1 MTSDTVIEAARQPER
16 KILGHGYQLI
26 VEQLRRAPREFAF
39 GFGFTALHSVGTIA
53 FSYAVG
59 WATDSVLIPAARRGD
74 VTIASLV
81 AMVLILLTV
90 GAMKG
95 IGLALRRYGAF
106 RAQYRLEQRDRVDV
120 TNRYLDLPIEWHRRH
135 PTGQLL
141 SNVSSDIETAAQI
154 AAPLPMAFGVAL
166 MLAITAVLLLLTD
179 PFLALVGCLMG
190 PAIMLNNIFYQRKMR
205 IAAAAAQRTRA
216 EVAEAAHE
224 SFDAALVVKTLG
236 REATETSRFGG
247 LSDRLRYNMV
257 EIGRI
262 RAIFDPIM
270 EALPTIGV
278 LAVAAVGAWRVDQG
292 LMTTGTLVTFAFL
305 FRLIAMPMRIFAW
318 LLGLLP
324 GAVVGKRRVNAV
336 LNDPDIFV
344 YGRDHGSGTG
354 GATATAQG
362 VSYLHPETGFSDL
375 GDEPI
380 EASGTISPDVPAP
393 ENGDRRGVADISFV
407 TPAGQ
412 TIALV
417 GPTGSGKSTIAQLLV
432 RLFDADS
439 GTIRLDGTALPE
451 LSRPAMASGAA
462 LVFQEAFLFDTS
474 VRDNITLGGEFTEE
488 EIESAARLAQAHE
501 FILDLPEG
509 YDTGVGE
516 RGTALSGGQRQRVAL
531 ARALVRHPRLLVLDD
546 ATSAVDPAVEAAI
559 LAGLWRIDTT
569 VVIVAY
575 RRTSILLA
583 DEVIYIEAGQVV
595 DRGSHIDLYDRL
607 PNYAALIDAYDAGD
621 Q

>member
-1 MTSDTVIEAARQPER
+1 MTADTIIEEARRPER
-16 KILGHGYQLI
+16 TVLGHGFRLM
-26 VEQLRRAPREFAF
+26 VEQVRRAPREFAF
-39 GFGFTALHSVGTIA
+39 GFGFTAVHSVGTIL

-59 WATDSVLIPAARRGD
+59 WATDSVLIPAARDGD
-74 VTIASLV
+74 ATVASLAV
-81 AMVLILLTV
+81 TALILLTL
-90 GAMKG
+90 GALKG
-95 IGLALRRYGAF
+95 MGLALRRYGAY

-141 SNVSSDIETAAQI
+141 SNVSSDIETSAQI

-179 PFLALVGCLMG
+179 PFLALVGFLIG
-190 PAIMLNNIFYQRKMR
+190 PAIMINNVFYQRKMR
-205 IAAAAAQRTRA
+205 VAAAAAQRTRA
-216 EVAEAAHE
+216 EVSEAAHE

-236 REATETSRFGG
+236 REESETARFGS
-247 LSDRLRYNMV
+247 LSNRLRYDMV
-257 EIGRI
+257 EMGRI
-262 RAIFDPIM
+262 RAVFDPIM

-278 LAVAAVGAWRVDQG
+278 LAVAGVGAWRVDQG
-292 LMTTGTLVTFAFL
+292 VMTVGALVTFAFL

-324 GAVVGKRRVNAV
+324 AAVVGKQRVNAV
-336 LNDPDIFV
+336 LNDPGAFV
-344 YGRDHGSGTG
+344 YGHHDGSGGG

-362 VSYLHPETGFSDL
+362 VSYLHPESGLSDL
-375 GDEPI
+375 GEEPVR
-380 EASGTISPDVPAP
+380 TISPESTPA
-393 ENGDRRGVADISFV
+393 ENGDRRGVEDISFL

-412 TIALV
+412 TVALV

-432 RLFDADS
+432 RLFDPDS
-439 GTIRLDGTALPE
+439 GVVRLDGVALPR
-451 LSRPAMASGAA
+451 LSRQAMAGGAA

-474 VRDNITLGGEFTEE
+474 VRDNMTLGGDFTEE
-488 EIESAARLAQAHE
+488 EIEAAARLAQAHD
-501 FILDLPEG
+501 FILALPEG
-509 YDTGVGE
+509 YDTRVGE

-531 ARALVRHPRLLVLDD
+531 ARALIRHPRLLVLDD

-583 DEVIYIEAGQVV
+583 DEVIYLEAGRVV
-595 DRGSHIDLYDRL
+595 ARGAHIDLFERL
-607 PNYAALIDAYDAGD
+607 PSYAALIDAYDAGTS
-621 Q
+621 

>member
-1 MTSDTVIEAARQPER
+1 MTADTIIEEARQPER
-16 KILGHGYQLI
+16 KILGNGYRLI
-26 VEQLRRAPREFAF
+26 VEQIRRAPREFAV
-39 GFGFTALHSVGTIA
+39 GFGFTAVHSVSTIA

-74 VTIASLV
+74 VTTASLV
-81 AMVLILLTV
+81 VMTLALLTL
-90 GAMKG
+90 GAVKG
-95 IGLALRRYGAF
+95 TGLAIRRYA
-106 RAQYRLEQRDRVDV
+106 AYQAMYRLEQRDRVDV

-141 SNVSSDIETAAQI
+141 SNVGSDTEAAAQI
-154 AAPLPMAFGVAL
+154 AAPLPMAFGVVL
-166 MLAITAVLLLLTD
+166 MLAITAVLLLVTD
-179 PFLALVGCLMG
+179 PFLAVVGFLIG
-190 PAIMLNNIFYQRKMR
+190 PAIMVNNIFYQRRMR
-205 IAAAAAQRTRA
+205 VAAAAAQRTRA

-236 REATETSRFGG
+236 REETETSRFGG
-247 LSDRLRYNMV
+247 LSNRLRYDMV
-257 EIGRI
+257 LMGRI
-262 RAIFDPIM
+262 RAVFDPIM

-292 LMTTGTLVTFAFL
+292 LMTAGTLVTFAYL

-324 GAVVGKRRVNAV
+324 AAVVGKQRINAV
-336 LNDPDIFV
+336 LNDPDTFA
-344 YGRDHGSGTG
+344 YGRHDGSGGG
-354 GATATAQG
+354 GATATAQE
-362 VSYLHPETGFSDL
+362 VSYLHPETGLSDL
-375 GDEPI
+375 GDEPT
-380 EASGTISPDVPAP
+380 EAISPDLPAP
-393 ENGDRRGVADISFV
+393 ENGDRRGVEDISFV

-412 TIALV
+412 TVALV

-432 RLFDADS
+432 RLFDPDS
-439 GTIRLDGTALPE
+439 GTIRLDGAPLPE
-451 LSRPAMASGAA
+451 LSRRAMAGGAS
-462 LVFQEAFLFDTS
+462 LVFQDAFLFDTS
-474 VRDNITLGGEFTEE
+474 VRDNITLGGDFSTD

-501 FILDLPEG
+501 FILELPEG

-516 RGTALSGGQRQRVAL
+516 RGAALSGGQRQRVAL

-583 DEVIYIEAGQVV
+583 DEVIYIEGGQVV
-595 DRGSHIDLYDRL
+595 ARGSHIDLYDRIAS
-607 PNYAALIDAYDAGD
+607 YAALIDAYDVGTA
-621 Q
+621 

>member
-1 MTSDTVIEAARQPER
+1 MTADTIIEEARRPER
-16 KILGHGYQLI
+16 TVLGHGYQLI
-26 VEQLRRAPREFAF
+26 VEQLGRAPREFAF

-74 VTIASLV
+74 LTIAPVV

-95 IGLALRRYGAF
+95 VGLALRRYGAF

-154 AAPLPMAFGVAL
+154 AAPLPMAFGVVL

-179 PFLALVGCLMG
+179 PFLALVGFLMG
-190 PAIMLNNIFYQRKMR
+190 PAIMINNIFYQRKMR
-205 IAAAAAQRTRA
+205 IAAATAQRTRA

-278 LAVAAVGAWRVDQG
+278 LAVTAVGAWRVDQG
-292 LMTTGTLVTFAFL
+292 LMTAGTLVTFAFL

-324 GAVVGKRRVNAV
+324 GAVVGKQRVNAV
-336 LNDPDIFV
+336 LNDPDTFV
-344 YGRDHGSGTG
+344 YGRHDVSAAG
-354 GATATAQG
+354 GATATVRD
-362 VSYLHPETGFSDL
+362 VSYLHPESELSDL
-375 GDEPI
+375 GGEPI
-380 EASGTISPDVPAP
+380 GTDPSSA
-393 ENGDRRGVADISFV
+393 NGEDADRRGVDDISFL

-412 TIALV
+412 TVALV

-432 RLFDADS
+432 RLFDPDS
-439 GTIRLDGTALPE
+439 GAIRLDGAALPD
-451 LSRPAMASGAA
+451 LSRRAMAGSAA

-474 VRDNITLGGEFTEE
+474 VRDNITLGGDFGEE
-488 EIESAARLAQAHE
+488 AIEAAARLAQAHD
-501 FILDLPEG
+501 FILELPEG
-509 YDTGVGE
+509 YSTQVGE

-621 Q
+621 R

>member
-1 MTSDTVIEAARQPER
+1 MTADTIIEEARRPER
-16 KILGHGYQLI
+16 TVLGHGYQLI
-26 VEQLRRAPREFAF
+26 AEQLRRAPREFAF
-39 GFGFTALHSVGTIA
+39 GFGFTAVHSVGTIV

-59 WATDSVLIPAARRGD
+59 WATDNVLIPAAQRGD
-74 VTIASLV
+74 VTVASLV
-81 AMVLILLTV
+81 TMVLILLTV
-90 GAMKG
+90 GAIKG
-95 IGLALRRYGAF
+95 MGLALRRYGAF

-179 PFLALVGCLMG
+179 PFLALVGFLMG
-190 PAIMLNNIFYQRKMR
+190 PAIMLNNVFYMRKMR

-247 LSDRLRYNMV
+247 LADRLRYDMV

-262 RAIFDPIM
+262 RAIFDPVM
-270 EALPTIGV
+270 EALPTLGV

-292 LMTTGTLVTFAFL
+292 MMTAGTLVTFAFL

-324 GAVVGKRRVNAV
+324 GAVVGKQRVNAV
-336 LNDPDIFV
+336 LNDPDTFV
-344 YGRDHGSGTG
+344 YGRRDVSADG
-354 GATATAQG
+354 GATATAHE
-362 VSYLHPETGFSDL
+362 VSYLHPETGLSDL
-375 GDEPI
+375 GDEPT
-380 EASGTISPDVPAP
+380 GTVPSSATE
-393 ENGDRRGVADISFV
+393 ENGDRRGVEDVSFL

-412 TIALV
+412 TVALV

-432 RLFDADS
+432 RLFDPDS
-439 GTIRLDGTALPE
+439 GAIRLDGAALPE
-451 LSRPAMASGAA
+451 LSRRAMAGSAA

-474 VRDNITLGGEFTEE
+474 VRDNITLGGDFSEE
-488 EIESAARLAQAHE
+488 EIEAAARLAQAHE
-501 FILDLPEG
+501 FILELPEG
-509 YDTGVGE
+509 YSTRVGE
-516 RGTALSGGQRQRVAL
+516 RGAALSGGQRQRVAL

-607 PNYAALIDAYDAGD
+607 PNYAALIDAYDTRD
-621 Q
+621 R

>member
-1 MTSDTVIEAARQPER
+1 MTADTILEEARRPER
-16 KILGHGYQLI
+16 TVLGHGYRLI
-26 VEQLRRAPREFAF
+26 VQQLRRAPREFAF

-74 VTIASLV
+74 VTTASLV
-81 AMVLILLTV
+81 VMVLVLLAV

-95 IGLALRRYGAF
+95 VGLALRRYGAF

-120 TNRYLDLPIEWHRRH
+120 TNRYLDLPIQWHRRH

-179 PFLALVGCLMG
+179 PFLALVGFLMG
-190 PAIMLNNIFYQRKMR
+190 PAIMVNNVFYQRKMR

-262 RAIFDPIM
+262 RAIFDPVM

-278 LAVAAVGAWRVDQG
+278 LAVTAVGAWRVDQG
-292 LMTTGTLVTFAFL
+292 VMTAGTLVTFAFL

-318 LLGLLP
+318 LLGVMP
-324 GAVVGKRRVNAV
+324 GAVVGKQRVNAV
-336 LNDPDIFV
+336 LNDPDNFV
-344 YGRDHGSGTG
+344 YGQRDVSATG
-354 GATATAQG
+354 GATATAHE
-362 VSYLHPETGFSDL
+362 VSYLHPETELSDL
-375 GDEPI
+375 GE
-380 EASGTISPDVPAP
+380 EANGTLTSGATGEDA
-393 ENGDRRGVADISFV
+393 DRRGVEDISFL

-412 TIALV
+412 TVALV

-432 RLFDADS
+432 RLFDPDS
-439 GTIRLDGTALPE
+439 GAIRLDGADLPG
-451 LSRPAMASGAA
+451 LSRQAMAGSAA

-474 VRDNITLGGEFTEE
+474 VRDNITLGGDFGPD
-488 EIESAARLAQAHE
+488 EIEAAARLAQAHK
-501 FILDLPEG
+501 FILELPEG
-509 YDTGVGE
+509 YSTQVGE
-516 RGTALSGGQRQRVAL
+516 RGAALSGGQRQRVAL

-595 DRGSHIDLYDRL
+595 DRGSHIDLYDRQ
-607 PNYAALIDAYDAGD
+607 PAYAALIDAYDAAD
-621 Q
+621 R

>member
-1 MTSDTVIEAARQPER
+1 MTADTIIEEARQPER
-16 KILGHGYQLI
+16 KILGHGYRLV
-26 VEQLRRAPREFAF
+26 VEQVRRAPREFAI
-39 GFGFTALHSVGTIA
+39 GFGFTAVHSVATIA

-59 WATDSVLIPAARRGD
+59 WVTDSVLIPAARRGD
-74 VTIASLV
+74 VTTASLV
-81 AMVLILLTV
+81 VMALTLLTLGV
-90 GAMKG
+90 VKG
-95 IGLALRRYGAF
+95 TGLALRRYGAYQ
-106 RAQYRLEQRDRVDV
+106 AMYRLEQRDRVDV

-141 SNVSSDIETAAQI
+141 SNVGSDTEAAAQI
-154 AAPLPMAFGVAL
+154 AAPLPMAFGVML

-179 PFLALVGCLMG
+179 PFLAVVGFLIG
-190 PAIMLNNIFYQRKMR
+190 PAIMINNIFYQRKMR
-205 IAAAAAQRTRA
+205 VAAAAAQRTRA

-236 REATETSRFGG
+236 REEIETSRFGG
-247 LSDRLRYNMV
+247 LSNRLRYDMV
-257 EIGRI
+257 QMGRI

-278 LAVAAVGAWRVDQG
+278 LAVAGVGAWRVDQG
-292 LMTTGTLVTFAFL
+292 LMTAGTLVTFAYL
-305 FRLIAMPMRIFAW
+305 FRMIAMPMRIFAW
-318 LLGLLP
+318 LLGMLP
-324 GAVVGKRRVNAV
+324 AAVVGKQRINAV
-336 LNDPDIFV
+336 LNDPDTFV
-344 YGRDHGSGTG
+344 YGRHDGSGSG
-354 GATATAQG
+354 GAATTAQG
-362 VSYLHPETGFSDL
+362 VSYLHPETRFSDL

-380 EASGTISPDVPAP
+380 EAISPDLPAP
-393 ENGDRRGVADISFV
+393 ENGDRRGVEDISFV

-417 GPTGSGKSTIAQLLV
+417 GPTGAGKSTIAQLLA
-432 RLFDADS
+432 RLFDPDS
-439 GTIRLDGTALPE
+439 GTIRLDGAALPE
-451 LSRPAMASGAA
+451 LSRRAMADGAA

-474 VRDNITLGGEFTEE
+474 VRDNITLGGDFSEE

-509 YDTGVGE
+509 YDTRVDE
-516 RGTALSGGQRQRVAL
+516 RGMALSGGQRQRVAL

-607 PNYAALIDAYDAGD
+607 PGYAALIDAYDVGTP
-621 Q
+621 

>member
-1 MTSDTVIEAARQPER
+1 MTADTVIEEARRPER
-16 KILGHGYQLI
+16 TVLGHGYQLI

-39 GFGFTALHSVGTIA
+39 GFGFTAVHSIGTIV

-59 WATDSVLIPAARRGD
+59 WATDNVLIPAAQRGD
-74 VTIASLV
+74 VTVASLV
-81 AMVLILLTV
+81 TMVLILLTV
-90 GAMKG
+90 GAIKG
-95 IGLALRRYGAF
+95 MGLALRRYGAF

-179 PFLALVGCLMG
+179 PFLALVGFLMG
-190 PAIMLNNIFYQRKMR
+190 PAIMLNNVFYMRKMR

-247 LSDRLRYNMV
+247 LADQLRYDMV

-262 RAIFDPIM
+262 RAVFDPIM

-278 LAVAAVGAWRVDQG
+278 LAVTAVGAWRVDQG
-292 LMTTGTLVTFAFL
+292 LMTAGTLVTFAFL

-324 GAVVGKRRVNAV
+324 GAVVGKQRVNAV
-336 LNDPDIFV
+336 LNDPDTFA
-344 YGRDHGSGTG
+344 YGRRDVSADG
-354 GATATAQG
+354 GATATAHE
-362 VSYLHPETGFSDL
+362 VSYLHPETGLSDL
-375 GDEPI
+375 GDEQTGTVP
-380 EASGTISPDVPAP
+380 SGATE
-393 ENGDRRGVADISFV
+393 ENGDRRGVEDVSFL

-412 TIALV
+412 TVALV

-432 RLFDADS
+432 RLFDPDS
-439 GTIRLDGTALPE
+439 GAIRLDGAALPE
-451 LSRPAMASGAA
+451 LSRRAMAGSAA

-474 VRDNITLGGEFTEE
+474 VRDNITLGGDFSEE
-488 EIESAARLAQAHE
+488 EIEAAARLAQAHE
-501 FILDLPEG
+501 FILELPEG
-509 YDTGVGE
+509 YSTRVGE
-516 RGTALSGGQRQRVAL
+516 RGAALSGGQRQRVAL

-607 PNYAALIDAYDAGD
+607 PNYAALIDAYDTRD
-621 Q
+621 R

>member
-1 MTSDTVIEAARQPER
+1 MTADTIIEEARRPER
-16 KILGHGYQLI
+16 TVLGHGYRLI

-39 GFGFTALHSVGTIA
+39 GFGFTALHSVGTIV

-74 VTIASLV
+74 VTAASLV
-81 AMVLILLTV
+81 AMVLILLAV

-95 IGLALRRYGAF
+95 VGLALRRYGAF

-179 PFLALVGCLMG
+179 PFLALVGFLMG
-190 PAIMLNNIFYQRKMR
+190 PAIMLNNVFYMRKMR

-247 LSDRLRYNMV
+247 LSDRLRYDMV

-262 RAIFDPIM
+262 RAVFDPVM
-270 EALPTIGV
+270 EALPTLGV

-292 LMTTGTLVTFAFL
+292 MMTAGTLVTFAFL

-324 GAVVGKRRVNAV
+324 GAVVGKQRVNAV
-336 LNDPDIFV
+336 LNDPDTFV
-344 YGRDHGSGTG
+344 YGRRDVSADG
-354 GATATAQG
+354 GATATAHE
-362 VSYLHPETGFSDL
+362 VSYLHPETELSDL
-375 GDEPI
+375 GDKPT
-380 EASGTISPDVPAP
+380 GTVSSSATE
-393 ENGDRRGVADISFV
+393 ENGDRRGVEEVSFL

-412 TIALV
+412 TVALV

-432 RLFDADS
+432 RLFDPDS
-439 GTIRLDGTALPE
+439 GAIRLDGAALPE
-451 LSRPAMASGAA
+451 LSRQAMAGSAA

-474 VRDNITLGGEFTEE
+474 VRDNITLGGDFSEE
-488 EIESAARLAQAHE
+488 EIEAAARLAQAHE
-501 FILDLPEG
+501 FILELPEG
-509 YDTGVGE
+509 YSTQVGE
-516 RGTALSGGQRQRVAL
+516 RGAALSGGQRQRVAL

-607 PNYAALIDAYDAGD
+607 PNYAALIDAYDTRD
-621 Q
+621 R

>member
-1 MTSDTVIEAARQPER
+1 MTADTILEEARRPER
-16 KILGHGYQLI
+16 TVLGHGYRLI
-26 VEQLRRAPREFAF
+26 VQQLRRAPREFAF

-74 VTIASLV
+74 VTTASLV
-81 AMVLILLTV
+81 VMVLVLLAV

-95 IGLALRRYGAF
+95 VGLALRRYGAF

-120 TNRYLDLPIEWHRRH
+120 TNRYLDLPIQWHRRH

-179 PFLALVGCLMG
+179 PFLALVGFLMG
-190 PAIMLNNIFYQRKMR
+190 PAIMVNNVFYQRKMR

-262 RAIFDPIM
+262 RAIFDPVM

-278 LAVAAVGAWRVDQG
+278 LAVTAVGAWRVDQG
-292 LMTTGTLVTFAFL
+292 VMTAGTLVTFAFL

-318 LLGLLP
+318 LLGVMP
-324 GAVVGKRRVNAV
+324 GAVVGKQRVNAV
-336 LNDPDIFV
+336 LNDPDNFV
-344 YGRDHGSGTG
+344 YGQRDVSATG
-354 GATATAQG
+354 GATATAHE
-362 VSYLHPETGFSDL
+362 VSYLHPETELSDL
-375 GDEPI
+375 GE
-380 EASGTISPDVPAP
+380 EANGTLTSGATGEDA
-393 ENGDRRGVADISFV
+393 DRRGVEDISFL

-412 TIALV
+412 TVALV

-432 RLFDADS
+432 RLFDPDS
-439 GTIRLDGTALPE
+439 GAIRLDGADLPG
-451 LSRPAMASGAA
+451 LSRQAMAGSAA

-474 VRDNITLGGEFTEE
+474 VRDNIPLGGDFGPD
-488 EIESAARLAQAHE
+488 EIEAAARLAQAHK
-501 FILDLPEG
+501 FILELPEG
-509 YDTGVGE
+509 YSTQVGE
-516 RGTALSGGQRQRVAL
+516 RGAALSGGQRQRVAL

-595 DRGSHIDLYDRL
+595 DRGSHIDLYDRQ
-607 PNYAALIDAYDAGD
+607 PAYAALIDAYDAAD
-621 Q
+621 R

>member
-1 MTSDTVIEAARQPER
+1 MTADTIIEEARRPER
-16 KILGHGYQLI
+16 TVLGHGYQLI

-39 GFGFTALHSVGTIA
+39 GFGFTAVHSVGTIV

-59 WATDSVLIPAARRGD
+59 WATDVLIPAAQRGD
-74 VTIASLV
+74 VTVASLV
-81 AMVLILLTV
+81 TMVLILLTV
-90 GAMKG
+90 GAIKG
-95 IGLALRRYGAF
+95 MGLALRRYGAF

-179 PFLALVGCLMG
+179 PFLALVGFLMG
-190 PAIMLNNIFYQRKMR
+190 PAIMLNNVFYMRKMR

-247 LSDRLRYNMV
+247 LADRLRYDMV

-262 RAIFDPIM
+262 RAIFDPVM
-270 EALPTIGV
+270 EALPTLGV

-292 LMTTGTLVTFAFL
+292 MMTAGTLVTFAFL

-324 GAVVGKRRVNAV
+324 GAVVGKQRVNAV
-336 LNDPDIFV
+336 LNDPDTFV
-344 YGRDHGSGTG
+344 YGRRDVSADG
-354 GATATAQG
+354 GATATAHE
-362 VSYLHPETGFSDL
+362 VSYLHPETGLSDL
-375 GDEPI
+375 GDEPT
-380 EASGTISPDVPAP
+380 GTVPSSATE
-393 ENGDRRGVADISFV
+393 ENGDRRGVEDVSFL

-412 TIALV
+412 TVALV

-432 RLFDADS
+432 RLFDPDS
-439 GTIRLDGTALPE
+439 GAIRLDGAALPE
-451 LSRPAMASGAA
+451 LSRRAMAGSAA

-474 VRDNITLGGEFTEE
+474 VRDNITLGGDFSEE
-488 EIESAARLAQAHE
+488 EIEAAARLAQAHE
-501 FILDLPEG
+501 FILELPEG
-509 YDTGVGE
+509 YSTRVGE
-516 RGTALSGGQRQRVAL
+516 RGAALSGGQRQRVAL

-607 PNYAALIDAYDAGD
+607 PNYAALIDAYDTRD
-621 Q
+621 R

>member
-1 MTSDTVIEAARQPER
+1 MTADTVIEEARRPER
-16 KILGHGYQLI
+16 TVLGHGYQLI

-39 GFGFTALHSVGTIA
+39 GFSFTAVHSVGTIV
-53 FSYAVG
+53 FSYVVG
-59 WATDSVLIPAARRGD
+59 WATDNVLIPAAQRGD
-74 VTIASLV
+74 VTAASLIT
-81 AMVLILLTV
+81 MVLILLTV
-90 GAMKG
+90 GAIKG
-95 IGLALRRYGAF
+95 MGLALRRYGAF

-179 PFLALVGCLMG
+179 PFLALVGFLMG
-190 PAIMLNNIFYQRKMR
+190 PAIMLNNFFYMRKMR

-247 LSDRLRYNMV
+247 LADRLRYDMV

-262 RAIFDPIM
+262 RAIFDPVM
-270 EALPTIGV
+270 EALPTLGV

-292 LMTTGTLVTFAFL
+292 VMTAGTLVTFAFL

-324 GAVVGKRRVNAV
+324 GAVVGKQRVNAV
-336 LNDPDIFV
+336 LNDPDTFV
-344 YGRDHGSGTG
+344 YGRRDVSADG
-354 GATATAQG
+354 GATATAHA
-362 VSYLHPETGFSDL
+362 VSYLHPETELSDL
-375 GDEPI
+375 GDEPTGI
-380 EASGTISPDVPAP
+380 VPSSASE
-393 ENGDRRGVADISFV
+393 ENGDRRGVEEVSFL

-412 TIALV
+412 TVALV

-432 RLFDADS
+432 RLFDPDS
-439 GTIRLDGTALPE
+439 GAIRLDGAALPE
-451 LSRPAMASGAA
+451 LSRRAMAGSAA

-474 VRDNITLGGEFTEE
+474 VRDNISLGGDFSEE
-488 EIESAARLAQAHE
+488 EIEAAARLAQAHE
-501 FILDLPEG
+501 FILELPEG
-509 YDTGVGE
+509 YSTQVGE
-516 RGTALSGGQRQRVAL
+516 RGAALSGGQRQRVAL

-607 PNYAALIDAYDAGD
+607 PNYAALIDAYDTRD
-621 Q
+621 R

>member
-1 MTSDTVIEAARQPER
+1 MTSDTILEEARRPER
-16 KILGHGYQLI
+16 TVLGHGYRLI
-26 VEQLRRAPREFAF
+26 VQQLRRAPREFAF

-74 VTIASLV
+74 VTTASLV
-81 AMVLILLTV
+81 GMALILLAV
-90 GAMKG
+90 GSIKG
-95 IGLALRRYGAF
+95 VGLALRRYGAF

-120 TNRYLDLPIEWHRRH
+120 TNRYLDLPIQWHRRH

-141 SNVSSDIETAAQI
+141 SNVSSDVETAAQI
-154 AAPLPMAFGVAL
+154 AAPLPMAFGVVL

-179 PFLALVGCLMG
+179 PFLALVGFLMG
-190 PAIMLNNIFYQRKMR
+190 PAIMVNNVFYQRKMR

-262 RAIFDPIM
+262 RAIFDPVM

-278 LAVAAVGAWRVDQG
+278 LAVTAVGAWRVDQG
-292 LMTTGTLVTFAFL
+292 VMTAGTLVTFAFL

-318 LLGLLP
+318 LLGVMP
-324 GAVVGKRRVNAV
+324 GAVVGKQRVNAV
-336 LNDPDIFV
+336 LDDPDNFV
-344 YGRDHGSGTG
+344 YGQRGVSATG
-354 GATATAQG
+354 GATATAHD
-362 VSYLHPETGFSDL
+362 VSYLHPETGLSDL
-375 GDEPI
+375 GE
-380 EASGTISPDVPAP
+380 EAKGNLTSNTTGEDS
-393 ENGDRRGVADISFV
+393 DRRGVEDISFL

-412 TIALV
+412 TVALV

-432 RLFDADS
+432 RLFDPDS
-439 GTIRLDGTALPE
+439 GAIRLDGASLPD
-451 LSRPAMASGAA
+451 LSRQGMAGSAA

-474 VRDNITLGGEFTEE
+474 VRDNITLGGDFGDK
-488 EIESAARLAQAHE
+488 EIEAAARLAQAHE
-501 FILDLPEG
+501 FILELPEG
-509 YDTGVGE
+509 YSTQVGE
-516 RGTALSGGQRQRVAL
+516 RGAALSGGQRQRVAL

-583 DEVIYIEAGQVV
+583 DEVIYIEAGHVV

-607 PNYAALIDAYDAGD
+607 PDYAALIDAYDAGD
-621 Q
+621 R

>member
-1 MTSDTVIEAARQPER
+1 MTADTVIEEARRPER
-16 KILGHGYQLI
+16 TVLGHGYQLI

-39 GFGFTALHSVGTIA
+39 GFGFTAVHSVGTIV

-59 WATDSVLIPAARRGD
+59 WATDSVLIPAAQRGD
-74 VTIASLV
+74 VTAASLV

-90 GAMKG
+90 GAIKG
-95 IGLALRRYGAF
+95 TGLALRRYGAF

-141 SNVSSDIETAAQI
+141 SNASSDIETAAQI

-179 PFLALVGCLMG
+179 PFLALVGFLMG
-190 PAIMLNNIFYQRKMR
+190 PAIMLNNVFYMRKMR

-247 LSDRLRYNMV
+247 LADRLRYDMV

-262 RAIFDPIM
+262 RAIFDPVM
-270 EALPTIGV
+270 EALPTLGV

-292 LMTTGTLVTFAFL
+292 MMTAGTLVTFAFL

-324 GAVVGKRRVNAV
+324 GAVVGKQRVNAV
-336 LNDPDIFV
+336 LNDPDTFV
-344 YGRDHGSGTG
+344 YGRRDVSADG
-354 GATATAQG
+354 GATATAHE
-362 VSYLHPETGFSDL
+362 VSYLHPETELSDL
-375 GDEPI
+375 GDEPT
-380 EASGTISPDVPAP
+380 GTVPSSATE
-393 ENGDRRGVADISFV
+393 ENGDRRGVEEVSFL

-412 TIALV
+412 TVALV

-432 RLFDADS
+432 RLFDPDS
-439 GTIRLDGTALPE
+439 GAIRLDGAALPE
-451 LSRPAMASGAA
+451 LSRRAMAGSAA

-474 VRDNITLGGEFTEE
+474 IRDNITLGGDFSEE
-488 EIESAARLAQAHE
+488 EIEAAARLAQAHE
-501 FILDLPEG
+501 FILELPEG
-509 YDTGVGE
+509 YSTQVGE
-516 RGTALSGGQRQRVAL
+516 RGAALSGGQRQRVAL

-595 DRGSHIDLYDRL
+595 DRGSHIDLYNRL
-607 PNYAALIDAYDAGD
+607 PNYAALIDAYDTRD
-621 Q
+621 R

>member
-1 MTSDTVIEAARQPER
+1 MTADTIIEEARRPER
-16 KILGHGYQLI
+16 TVLGHGYRLI

-39 GFGFTALHSVGTIA
+39 GFGFTALHSVATIA

-59 WATDSVLIPAARRGD
+59 WATDSVLIPAARHGD
-74 VTIASLV
+74 VTTASLV

-90 GAMKG
+90 GVMKG
-95 IGLALRRYGAF
+95 VGLAFRRYGAF

-120 TNRYLDLPIEWHRRH
+120 TDRYLDLPIEWHRRH

-179 PFLALVGCLMG
+179 PFLALVGFLMG
-190 PAIMLNNIFYQRKMR
+190 PAIMLNNVFYQRKMR

-278 LAVAAVGAWRVDQG
+278 LAVTAVGAWRVDQG
-292 LMTTGTLVTFAFL
+292 LMTAGTLVTFAFL

-324 GAVVGKRRVNAV
+324 GAVVGKQRVNAV
-336 LNDPDIFV
+336 LNDPDTFV
-344 YGRDHGSGTG
+344 YGSRDVSATG
-354 GATATAQG
+354 GAAATAHE
-362 VSYLHPETGFSDL
+362 VSYLHPETELSDL
-375 GDEPI
+375 GEEPT
-380 EASGTISPDVPAP
+380 GRVPSSAAA
-393 ENGDRRGVADISFV
+393 ENGDRRGVDDISFL

-412 TIALV
+412 TVALV

-432 RLFDADS
+432 RLFDPDS
-439 GTIRLDGTALPE
+439 GAIRLDGAALPD
-451 LSRPAMASGAA
+451 LSRPAMAGSAA

-474 VRDNITLGGEFTEE
+474 VRDNITLGGDFTEE
-488 EIESAARLAQAHE
+488 ETEAAARLAQAHE
-501 FILDLPEG
+501 FILELPEG
-509 YDTGVGE
+509 YSTQVGE
-516 RGTALSGGQRQRVAL
+516 RGAALSGGQRQRVAL

-595 DRGSHIDLYDRL
+595 DRGSHIDLYHRL
-607 PNYAALIDAYDAGD
+607 PDYAALIDAYDAGD
-621 Q
+621 R

>member
-1 MTSDTVIEAARQPER
+1 MTADTIIEEARRPER
-16 KILGHGYQLI
+16 TVLGHGYQLM
-26 VEQLRRAPREFAF
+26 VEQVRRAPREFAF
-39 GFGFTALHSVGTIA
+39 GFGFTAVHSVGTIV

-74 VTIASLV
+74 VTTASLV
-81 AMVLILLTV
+81 VLVVAILTL
-90 GAMKG
+90 GAVKG
-95 IGLALRRYGAF
+95 LGLALRRYGAF

-179 PFLALVGCLMG
+179 PFLALVGFLIG
-190 PAIMLNNIFYQRKMR
+190 PAIMLNNVFYQRKMR

-236 REATETSRFGG
+236 REETETSRFGG
-247 LSDRLRYNMV
+247 LSDRLRYDMV
-257 EIGRI
+257 EMGRI
-262 RAIFDPIM
+262 RALFDPVM

-292 LMTTGTLVTFAFL
+292 MMTAGTLVTFAYL

-324 GAVVGKRRVNAV
+324 GAVVGKQRVNAV
-336 LNDPDIFV
+336 LNDPDTFV
-344 YGRDHGSGTG
+344 YGHQDVSATG
-354 GATATAQG
+354 GATATARG
-362 VSYLHPETGFSDL
+362 VSYLHPETELSDL
-375 GDEPI
+375 GEEPI
-380 EASGTISPDVPAP
+380 ATVPPGAT
-393 ENGDRRGVADISFV
+393 GQDSDRRGVEDISFL

-412 TIALV
+412 TVALV

-432 RLFDADS
+432 RLFDPDS
-439 GTIRLDGTALPE
+439 GAIRLDGAALPD
-451 LSRPAMASGAA
+451 LSRRAVAASAA
-462 LVFQEAFLFDTS
+462 LVFQEAFLFDAS
-474 VRDNITLGGEFTEE
+474 VRDNITLGGDFSEE

-501 FILDLPEG
+501 FILELPEG
-509 YDTGVGE
+509 YSTQVGE

-583 DEVIYIEAGQVV
+583 DEVIYIEAGRVV

-621 Q
+621 P

>member
-1 MTSDTVIEAARQPER
+1 MTTDTIIEEARRPER
-16 KILGHGYQLI
+16 TVLGHGYQLI
-26 VEQLRRAPREFAF
+26 REQLRRAPREFAF

-74 VTIASLV
+74 VTTASLV
-81 AMVLILLTV
+81 VMVLILLTV

-95 IGLALRRYGAF
+95 VGLALRRYGAF

-179 PFLALVGCLMG
+179 PFLALVGFLMG
-190 PAIMLNNIFYQRKMR
+190 PAIMLNNVFYQRKMR

-262 RAIFDPIM
+262 RAVFDPIM

-278 LAVAAVGAWRVDQG
+278 LAVTAVGAWRVDQG
-292 LMTTGTLVTFAFL
+292 LMTAGTLVTFAFL

-324 GAVVGKRRVNAV
+324 GAVVGKQRVNAV
-336 LNDPDIFV
+336 LNNPDAFV
-344 YGRDHGSGTG
+344 YGSRDVSATG
-354 GATATAQG
+354 GTTATAHD
-362 VSYLHPETGFSDL
+362 VSYLHPETELSDL
-375 GDEPI
+375 GEEPV
-380 EASGTISPDVPAP
+380 GTVPSSATG
-393 ENGDRRGVADISFV
+393 EDGDRRGVEDISFL

-412 TIALV
+412 TVALV
-417 GPTGSGKSTIAQLLV
+417 GPTGSGKSTVAQLLV
-432 RLFDADS
+432 RLFDPDS
-439 GTIRLDGTALPE
+439 GAIRLDGAALPD
-451 LSRPAMASGAA
+451 LSRRAMAGSAA

-474 VRDNITLGGEFTEE
+474 VRDNITLGGDFGEE
-488 EIESAARLAQAHE
+488 EIKAAARLAQAHE
-501 FILDLPEG
+501 FILELPEG
-509 YDTGVGE
+509 YSTQVGE
-516 RGTALSGGQRQRVAL
+516 RGAALSGGQRQRVAL

-583 DEVIYIEAGQVV
+583 DEVIYIEAGHVV

-607 PNYAALIDAYDAGD
+607 PNYAALIDAYDAGGR
-621 Q
+621 

>member
-1 MTSDTVIEAARQPER
+1 MTADTVIEEARQPER
-16 KILGHGYQLI
+16 KILGRGYRLI
-26 VEQLRRAPREFAF
+26 VEQVRRAPREFAI
-39 GFGFTALHSVGTIA
+39 GFGFTAVHSVGTIA
-53 FSYAVG
+53 FSYAIG

-74 VTIASLV
+74 VTTASLV
-81 AMVLILLTV
+81 VMILVLLTL
-90 GAMKG
+90 GAVKG
-95 IGLALRRYGAF
+95 TGLAVRRYA
-106 RAQYRLEQRDRVDV
+106 AYLAMYRLEQRDRVDV

-141 SNVSSDIETAAQI
+141 SNVGSDTEAAAQI
-154 AAPLPMAFGVAL
+154 AAPLPMAFGVML
-166 MLAITAVLLLLTD
+166 MLTITAVLLLVTD
-179 PFLALVGCLMG
+179 PFLAVVGFLIG
-190 PAIMLNNIFYQRKMR
+190 PAIMVNNIFYQRRMR
-205 IAAAAAQRTRA
+205 VAAAAAQRTRA

-236 REATETSRFGG
+236 REETETSRFGG
-247 LSDRLRYNMV
+247 LSNRLRYDMV
-257 EIGRI
+257 QMGRI
-262 RAIFDPIM
+262 RAVFDPIM

-292 LMTTGTLVTFAFL
+292 LMTAGTLVTFAYL

-324 GAVVGKRRVNAV
+324 AAVVGKQRINAV
-336 LNDPDIFV
+336 LNDPDTFV
-344 YGRDHGSGTG
+344 YGYHDGRGSGG
-354 GATATAQG
+354 ASATAHE
-362 VSYLHPETGFSDL
+362 VSYLHPETGLSDL
-375 GDEPI
+375 GDQPVDEV
-380 EASGTISPDVPAP
+380 SPELPTP
-393 ENGDRRGVADISFV
+393 ENGDRRGVEDISFV
-407 TPAGQ
+407 TRAGQ
-412 TIALV
+412 TVALV

-432 RLFDADS
+432 RLFDPDS
-439 GTIRLDGTALPE
+439 GTIQLDGAALPD
-451 LSRPAMASGAA
+451 LSRQAMAGGAS

-474 VRDNITLGGEFTEE
+474 VRDNITLGGEFSDE

-509 YDTGVGE
+509 YDTEVGE
-516 RGTALSGGQRQRVAL
+516 RGAALSGGQRQRVAL

-583 DEVIYIEAGQVV
+583 DEVIYIEGGRVV
-595 DRGSHIDLYDRL
+595 ARGSHLDLYDRL
-607 PNYAALIDAYDAGD
+607 PSYAALINAYDVGTA
-621 Q
+621 

>member
-1 MTSDTVIEAARQPER
+1 MTADTIIEEARRPER
-16 KILGHGYQLI
+16 TVLGHGYQLI

-39 GFGFTALHSVGTIA
+39 GFGFTTLHSIGTIA

-74 VTIASLV
+74 VTTASLV
-81 AMVLILLTV
+81 AMVLILLAV

-95 IGLALRRYGAF
+95 VGLALRRYGAF
-106 RAQYRLEQRDRVDV
+106 RAQFRLEQRDRVDV

-179 PFLALVGCLMG
+179 PFLALVGFLMG
-190 PAIMLNNIFYQRKMR
+190 PAIMVNNVFYQRKMR

-292 LMTTGTLVTFAFL
+292 LMTAGTLVTFAFL

-324 GAVVGKRRVNAV
+324 GAVVGKQRVNAV
-336 LNDPDIFV
+336 LNDPDTFV
-344 YGRDHGSGTG
+344 YGRRDVSATG
-354 GATATAQG
+354 GATATAHE
-362 VSYLHPETGFSDL
+362 VSYLHPETELSDL
-375 GDEPI
+375 GEEPI
-380 EASGTISPDVPAP
+380 GTVPSSAP
-393 ENGDRRGVADISFV
+393 GEDGDRRGVEDISFL

-412 TIALV
+412 TVALV
-417 GPTGSGKSTIAQLLV
+417 GPTGSGKSTIAQLLA
-432 RLFDADS
+432 RLFDPDS
-439 GTIRLDGTALPE
+439 GAIRLDGAALPD
-451 LSRPAMASGAA
+451 LSRRAMAGSAA

-474 VRDNITLGGEFTEE
+474 VRDNITLGGDFGEE
-488 EIESAARLAQAHE
+488 EIEAATRLAQAHE
-501 FILDLPEG
+501 FIRELPEG
-509 YDTGVGE
+509 YATQVGE
-516 RGTALSGGQRQRVAL
+516 RGAALSGGQRQRVAL

-575 RRTSILLA
+575 RRASILLA
-583 DEVIYIEAGQVV
+583 DEVIYIEAGRVV

-607 PNYAALIDAYDAGD
+607 PDYAALIDAYDAGGR
-621 Q
+621 

>member
-1 MTSDTVIEAARQPER
+1 MTADTVIEEARRPER
-16 KILGHGYQLI
+16 TVLGHGYQLI

-39 GFGFTALHSVGTIA
+39 GFSFTAVHSVGTIV
-53 FSYAVG
+53 FSYVVG
-59 WATDSVLIPAARRGD
+59 WATDNVLIPAAQRGD
-74 VTIASLV
+74 VTAASLV
-81 AMVLILLTV
+81 TMVLILLTV
-90 GAMKG
+90 GAIKG
-95 IGLALRRYGAF
+95 MGLALRRYGAF

-179 PFLALVGCLMG
+179 PFLALVGFLMG
-190 PAIMLNNIFYQRKMR
+190 PAIMLNNFFYMRKMR

-247 LSDRLRYNMV
+247 LADRLRYDMV

-262 RAIFDPIM
+262 RAIFDPVM
-270 EALPTIGV
+270 EALPTLGV

-292 LMTTGTLVTFAFL
+292 VMTAGTLVTFAFL

-324 GAVVGKRRVNAV
+324 GAVVGKQRVNAV
-336 LNDPDIFV
+336 LNDPDTFV
-344 YGRDHGSGTG
+344 YGRRDVSADG
-354 GATATAQG
+354 GATATAHA
-362 VSYLHPETGFSDL
+362 VSYLHPETELSDL
-375 GDEPI
+375 GDEPTGI
-380 EASGTISPDVPAP
+380 VPSSASE
-393 ENGDRRGVADISFV
+393 ENGDRRGVEEVSFL

-412 TIALV
+412 TVALV

-432 RLFDADS
+432 RLFDPDS
-439 GTIRLDGTALPE
+439 GAIRLDGAALPE
-451 LSRPAMASGAA
+451 LSRRAMAGSAA

-474 VRDNITLGGEFTEE
+474 VRDNISLGGDFSEE
-488 EIESAARLAQAHE
+488 EIEAAARLAQAHE
-501 FILDLPEG
+501 FILELPEG
-509 YDTGVGE
+509 YSTQVGE
-516 RGTALSGGQRQRVAL
+516 RGAALSGGQRQRVAL

-607 PNYAALIDAYDAGD
+607 PNYAALIDAYDTRD
-621 Q
+621 R

>member
-1 MTSDTVIEAARQPER
+1 MTADTVIEEARRPER
-16 KILGHGYQLI
+16 TVLGHGYQLI

-39 GFGFTALHSVGTIA
+39 GFSFTAVHSVGTIV
-53 FSYAVG
+53 FSYVVG
-59 WATDSVLIPAARRGD
+59 WATDNVLIPAAQRGD
-74 VTIASLV
+74 VTAASLIT
-81 AMVLILLTV
+81 MVLILLTV
-90 GAMKG
+90 GAIKG
-95 IGLALRRYGAF
+95 MGLALRRYGAF

-179 PFLALVGCLMG
+179 PFLAQVGFLMG
-190 PAIMLNNIFYQRKMR
+190 PAIMLNNFFYMRKMR

-247 LSDRLRYNMV
+247 LADRLRYDMV

-262 RAIFDPIM
+262 RAIFDPVM
-270 EALPTIGV
+270 EALPTLGV

-292 LMTTGTLVTFAFL
+292 VMTAGTLVTFAFL

-324 GAVVGKRRVNAV
+324 GAVVGKQRVNAV
-336 LNDPDIFV
+336 LNDPDTFV
-344 YGRDHGSGTG
+344 YGRRDVSADG
-354 GATATAQG
+354 GATATAHA
-362 VSYLHPETGFSDL
+362 VSYLHPETELSDL
-375 GDEPI
+375 GDEPTGI
-380 EASGTISPDVPAP
+380 VPSSASE
-393 ENGDRRGVADISFV
+393 ENGDRRGVEEVSFL

-412 TIALV
+412 TVALV

-432 RLFDADS
+432 RLFDPDS
-439 GTIRLDGTALPE
+439 GAIRLDGAALPE
-451 LSRPAMASGAA
+451 LSRRAMAGSAA

-474 VRDNITLGGEFTEE
+474 VRDNISLGGDFSEE
-488 EIESAARLAQAHE
+488 EIEAAARLAQAHE
-501 FILDLPEG
+501 FILELPEG
-509 YDTGVGE
+509 YSTQVGE
-516 RGTALSGGQRQRVAL
+516 RGAALSGGQRQRVAL

-607 PNYAALIDAYDAGD
+607 PNYAALIDAYDTRD
-621 Q
+621 R

>member
-1 MTSDTVIEAARQPER
+1 MTADTIIEEARRPER
-16 KILGHGYQLI
+16 TVLGHGYRLI

-39 GFGFTALHSVGTIA
+39 GFGFTALHSVGTIV

-74 VTIASLV
+74 VTAASLV
-81 AMVLILLTV
+81 AMVLILLAV

-95 IGLALRRYGAF
+95 VGLALRRYGAF

-179 PFLALVGCLMG
+179 PFLALVGFLMG
-190 PAIMLNNIFYQRKMR
+190 PAIMLNNVFYMRKMR

-247 LSDRLRYNMV
+247 LSDRLRYDMV

-262 RAIFDPIM
+262 RAVFDPVM
-270 EALPTIGV
+270 EALPTLGV

-292 LMTTGTLVTFAFL
+292 MMTAGTLVTFAFL

-324 GAVVGKRRVNAV
+324 GAVVGKQRVNAV
-336 LNDPDIFV
+336 LNDPDTFV
-344 YGRDHGSGTG
+344 YGGRDVSADG
-354 GATATAQG
+354 GATATAHE
-362 VSYLHPETGFSDL
+362 VSYLHPETELSDL
-375 GDEPI
+375 GDKPT
-380 EASGTISPDVPAP
+380 GTVSSSATE
-393 ENGDRRGVADISFV
+393 ENGDRRGVEEVSFL

-412 TIALV
+412 TVALV

-432 RLFDADS
+432 RLFDPDS
-439 GTIRLDGTALPE
+439 GAIRLDGAALPE
-451 LSRPAMASGAA
+451 LSRQAMAGSAA

-474 VRDNITLGGEFTEE
+474 VRDNITLGGDFSEE
-488 EIESAARLAQAHE
+488 EIEAAARLAQAHE
-501 FILDLPEG
+501 FILELPEG
-509 YDTGVGE
+509 YSTQVGE
-516 RGTALSGGQRQRVAL
+516 RGAALSGGQRQRVAL

-607 PNYAALIDAYDAGD
+607 PNYAALIDAYDTRD
-621 Q
+621 R

>member
-1 MTSDTVIEAARQPER
+1 MTADTVIEEARRPER
-16 KILGHGYQLI
+16 TVLGHGYQLI

-39 GFGFTALHSVGTIA
+39 GFGFTAVHSVGTIV

-59 WATDSVLIPAARRGD
+59 WATDNVLIPAAQRGD
-74 VTIASLV
+74 VTAASLV
-81 AMVLILLTV
+81 TMVLILLTV
-90 GAMKG
+90 GAIKG
-95 IGLALRRYGAF
+95 MGLALRRYGAF

-179 PFLALVGCLMG
+179 PFLALVGFLMG
-190 PAIMLNNIFYQRKMR
+190 PAIMLNNVFYMRKMR

-247 LSDRLRYNMV
+247 LADRLRYDMV

-262 RAIFDPIM
+262 RAIFDPVM
-270 EALPTIGV
+270 EALPTLGV

-292 LMTTGTLVTFAFL
+292 MMTAGTLVTFAFL

-324 GAVVGKRRVNAV
+324 GAVVGKQRVNAV
-336 LNDPDIFV
+336 LNDPDTFA
-344 YGRDHGSGTG
+344 YGRRDVSADG
-354 GATATAQG
+354 GATATAHE
-362 VSYLHPETGFSDL
+362 VSYLHPETELSDL
-375 GDEPI
+375 GDEPT
-380 EASGTISPDVPAP
+380 GTVLSSATE
-393 ENGDRRGVADISFV
+393 ENGDRRGVEEVSFL

-412 TIALV
+412 TVALV

-432 RLFDADS
+432 RLFDPDLGA
-439 GTIRLDGTALPE
+439 IRLDGAALPE
-451 LSRPAMASGAA
+451 LSRRAMAGSAA

-474 VRDNITLGGEFTEE
+474 VRDNITLGGDFSEE
-488 EIESAARLAQAHE
+488 EIEAAARLAQAHE
-501 FILDLPEG
+501 FILELPEG
-509 YDTGVGE
+509 YSTQVGE
-516 RGTALSGGQRQRVAL
+516 RGAALSGGQRQRVAL

-607 PNYAALIDAYDAGD
+607 PNYAALIDAYDTRD
-621 Q
+621 R

>member
-1 MTSDTVIEAARQPER
+1 MTADTILEEARRPER
-16 KILGHGYQLI
+16 TVLGHGYRLI
-26 VEQLRRAPREFAF
+26 VQQLRRAPREFAF
-39 GFGFTALHSVGTIA
+39 GFGFTAVHSVGTIA

-74 VTIASLV
+74 VTTASLV
-81 AMVLILLTV
+81 VMVLILLAV

-95 IGLALRRYGAF
+95 AGLSLRRYGAF

-141 SNVSSDIETAAQI
+141 SNVSSDVETAAQI

-179 PFLALVGCLMG
+179 PFLALVGFLMG
-190 PAIMLNNIFYQRKMR
+190 PAIMVNNVFYQRKMR

-257 EIGRI
+257 EIGRV
-262 RAIFDPIM
+262 RAIFDPVM

-278 LAVAAVGAWRVDQG
+278 LAVTAVGAWRVDQG
-292 LMTTGTLVTFAFL
+292 VMTAGTLVTFAFL

-318 LLGLLP
+318 LLGVMP
-324 GAVVGKRRVNAV
+324 GAVVGKQRVNAV
-336 LNDPDIFV
+336 LIDPNNFV
-344 YGRDHGSGTG
+344 YGQRDVSATG
-354 GATATAQG
+354 GATATAHE
-362 VSYLHPETGFSDL
+362 VSYLHPETELSDL
-375 GDEPI
+375 DEK
-380 EASGTISPDVPAP
+380 ANGTLTSRATGED
-393 ENGDRRGVADISFV
+393 GHRRGVEDISFL

-412 TIALV
+412 TVALV

-439 GTIRLDGTALPE
+439 GAIRLDGAALPD
-451 LSRPAMASGAA
+451 LSRQAMAGSAA

-474 VRDNITLGGEFTEE
+474 VRDNITLGGDFSTD

-501 FILDLPEG
+501 FILALPEG
-509 YDTGVGE
+509 YSTQVGE
-516 RGTALSGGQRQRVAL
+516 RGAALSGGQRQRVAL

-583 DEVIYIEAGQVV
+583 DEVIYVDAGRVV

-607 PNYAALIDAYDAGD
+607 PDYAALIDAYDARD
-621 Q
+621 R

>member
-1 MTSDTVIEAARQPER
+1 MTTGTILEEARRPER
-16 KILGHGYQLI
+16 TVLGHGYQLI

-39 GFGFTALHSVGTIA
+39 GFGFTALHSIGTIV

-59 WATDSVLIPAARRGD
+59 WATDSVLIPAARSGD
-74 VTIASLV
+74 VTTASLV
-81 AMVLILLTV
+81 AMVLILLTL
-90 GAMKG
+90 GAVKG
-95 IGLALRRYGAF
+95 LGLALRRYGAF

-154 AAPLPMAFGVAL
+154 AAPLPMAFGVML
-166 MLAITAVLLLLTD
+166 MLVITAVLLLLTD
-179 PFLALVGCLMG
+179 PFLALVGFLIG
-190 PAIMLNNIFYQRKMR
+190 PAIMLNNVFYQRKMR

-236 REATETSRFGG
+236 REETETSRFGG
-247 LSDRLRYNMV
+247 LSEGLRQNMV
-257 EIGRI
+257 EMGRI
-262 RAIFDPIM
+262 RALFDPVM

-278 LAVAAVGAWRVDQG
+278 LAVTAVGAWRVDQG
-292 LMTTGTLVTFAFL
+292 MMTAGTLVTFAYL

-324 GAVVGKRRVNAV
+324 GAVVGKQRVNAV
-336 LNDPDIFV
+336 LNDPDTFV
-344 YGRDHGSGTG
+344 YGRHDVSAEG
-354 GATATAQG
+354 GATATAHN
-362 VSYLHPETGFSDL
+362 VSYLHPETELSDL
-375 GDEPI
+375 GEEPT
-380 EASGTISPDVPAP
+380 ETVPPATT
-393 ENGDRRGVADISFV
+393 EEDGDRRGVEDISFL

-412 TIALV
+412 TVALV

-432 RLFDADS
+432 RLFDPDS
-439 GTIRLDGTALPE
+439 GAIRLDGAALPD
-451 LSRPAMASGAA
+451 LSRQAMAGSAA

-474 VRDNITLGGEFTEE
+474 VRDNITLGADFGTE
-488 EIESAARLAQAHE
+488 EIEAAARLAQAHE
-501 FILDLPEG
+501 FILELPEG
-509 YDTGVGE
+509 YDTQVGE

-621 Q
+621 R

>member
-1 MTSDTVIEAARQPER
+1 MTADTIIEEARRPER
-16 KILGHGYQLI
+16 TVLGHGYQLI

-39 GFGFTALHSVGTIA
+39 GFGFTTLHSIGTIA

-74 VTIASLV
+74 VTTASLV
-81 AMVLILLTV
+81 AMVLILLAV

-95 IGLALRRYGAF
+95 VGLALRRYGAF
-106 RAQYRLEQRDRVDV
+106 RAQFRLEQRDRVDV

-179 PFLALVGCLMG
+179 PFLALVGFLMG
-190 PAIMLNNIFYQRKMR
+190 PAIMVNNVFYQRKMR

-292 LMTTGTLVTFAFL
+292 LMTAGTLVTFAFL

-324 GAVVGKRRVNAV
+324 GAVVGKQRVNAV
-336 LNDPDIFV
+336 LNDPDTFV
-344 YGRDHGSGTG
+344 YGRRDVSATG
-354 GATATAQG
+354 GATATAHE
-362 VSYLHPETGFSDL
+362 VSYLHPETELSDL
-375 GDEPI
+375 GEEPI
-380 EASGTISPDVPAP
+380 GAVPSSAP
-393 ENGDRRGVADISFV
+393 GEGGDRRGVEDISFL

-412 TIALV
+412 TVALV
-417 GPTGSGKSTIAQLLV
+417 GPTGSGKSTIAQLLA
-432 RLFDADS
+432 RLFDPDS
-439 GTIRLDGTALPE
+439 GAIRLDGASLPD
-451 LSRPAMASGAA
+451 LSRRAMAGSAA
-462 LVFQEAFLFDTS
+462 LVFQEAFLFDSS
-474 VRDNITLGGEFTEE
+474 VRDNITLGGDFGEE
-488 EIESAARLAQAHE
+488 EIEAAARLAQAHE
-501 FILDLPEG
+501 FIRELPEG
-509 YDTGVGE
+509 YSTQVGE
-516 RGTALSGGQRQRVAL
+516 RGAALSGGQRQRVAL

-575 RRTSILLA
+575 RRSSILLA
-583 DEVIYIEAGQVV
+583 DEVIYVEAGRVV
-595 DRGSHIDLYDRL
+595 DRGSHIDLYERL
-607 PNYAALIDAYDAGD
+607 PDYAALIDAYDAGGR
-621 Q
+621 